1 MRQLV
6 ALRRWADWGKLE
18 NDKYIPVTRSD
29 EMDTWKEVGEIP
41 TAWLPAR
48 VRTRDQAHAEWDN
61 YATQDDVIEFMKPFR
76 DSIWHS
82 NNPAYTIKSGFAM
95 REWITGDVRAGDVD
109 TSIIS
114 HVTMEKLI
122 KVCGSSVWQRR
133 TAWT

>member
-1 MRQLV
+1 MDSVFTGPTAPMVKGMPVFYHFGPGAKVDEYKKVLSLAKLPQGMKQPV

-61 YATQDDVIEFMKPFR
+61 YATQDDVI
-76 DSIWHS
+76 
-82 NNPAYTIKSGFAM
+82 NLA
-95 REWITGDVRAGDVD
+95 
-109 TSIIS
+109 
-114 HVTMEKLI
+114 
-122 KVCGSSVWQRR
+122 
-133 TAWT
+133 